1 MNKGGLFECELRDT
15 MNQMS
20 KEEIIEA
27 LVLYFK
33 EVLNVNN

>member
-1 MNKGGLFECELRDT
+1 MNKCCFFECELRDT
-15 MNQMS
+15 LNQMS

-33 EVLNVNN
+33 GEA

>member
-1 MNKGGLFECELRDT
+1 MNKGGHFECELRDT

-27 LVLYFK
+27 LVFYFTGG
-33 EVLNVNN
+33 LNVNY